1 MGNAPA
7 ATAARSWTGAGGAA
21 SGGAVDAARG
31 AAFAEAAAAG
41 AAVARTA
48 FAGVAFAGVA
58 FAGVALTGTGFDAS
72 AADLAADAG
81 VAARTALRRGAR
93 VGEVGGA
100 ALVGRGCRDAAM
112 DSPGGDFA

>member
-1 MGNAPA
+1 MVHMGNAPA

-58 FAGVALTGTGFDAS
+58 LTGTGFDAC

-81 VAARTALRRGAR
+81 VAARTALGRGAR